1 MQRKKH
7 HHHLKFYGAPEETQQ
22 PCPEIDSLKPNS
34 KRPKLGLLPQK
45 ETRKYSNC
53 IHFQVR
59 TCCSC
64 FREGKGQL
72 SNHPWVLDLLYSL
85 AFRKKTVEDEL
96 PSSPWGPHFPKK
108 RQGTASLSFNLNDLP
123 RFFLDG
129 QKKYLEISIEMMVK
143 FSWTSQ
149 GLIVLFVDSWFACF
163 LIGLSYLRGSK
174 PHPN

>member
-1 MQRKKH
+1 MTPHPCRNYCGSHPFFHLAEVTSGFFSKQLLSFNLPQVTWTKKNSHGYMQRKKH

-72 SNHPWVLDLLYSL
+72 SNHPWVLDLLYS
-85 AFRKKTVEDEL
+85 
-96 PSSPWGPHFPKK
+96 PSF
-108 RQGTASLSFNLNDLP
+108 
-123 RFFLDG
+123 
-129 QKKYLEISIEMMVK
+129 QKKNS
-143 FSWTSQ
+143 
-149 GLIVLFVDSWFACF
+149 
-163 LIGLSYLRGSK
+163 
-174 PHPN
+174 